1 MPPKPRLCLD
11 TNIILLDATN
21 VLVLSRKYDVCIPET
36 VIDELDNKKSKVLSL
51 YRRDDG
57 QWAVQAIAEG
67 INGPKDAAGKET
79 GSALNQLL
87 STLK

>member
-1 MPPKPRLCLD
+1 MPTENYSLSKGERL
-11 TNIILLDATN
+11 
-21 VLVLSRKYDVCIPET
+21 P
-36 VIDELDNKKSKVLSL
+36 L

-67 INGPKDAAGKET
+67 INGPKDAAGKEP
-79 GSALNQLL
+79 GSVLNQLL

>member
-1 MPPKPRLCLD
+1 MVKLNLTED
-11 TNIILLDATN
+11 YSINTG
-21 VLVLSRKYDVCIPET
+21 V
-36 VIDELDNKKSKVLSL
+36 KVLSL
-51 YRRDDG
+51 YIRDDG

-79 GSALNQLL
+79 GSVLNQLL

>member
-1 MPPKPRLCLD
+1 MS
-11 TNIILLDATN
+11 TENYS
-21 VLVLSRKYDVCIPET
+21 LSKGER
-36 VIDELDNKKSKVLSL
+36 LSL

-67 INGPKDAAGKET
+67 INGPKDAAGKEI
-79 GSALNQLL
+79 GNALNELL